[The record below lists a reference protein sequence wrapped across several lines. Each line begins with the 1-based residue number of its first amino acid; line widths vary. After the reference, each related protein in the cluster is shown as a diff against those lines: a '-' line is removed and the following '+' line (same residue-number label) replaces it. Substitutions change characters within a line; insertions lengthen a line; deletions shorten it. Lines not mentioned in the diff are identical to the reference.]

1 VKKTN
6 LLFWGI
12 VTILFFSY
20 SYQEILFYPIHSI
33 HSWRQADCVSLA
45 KNFINESNLLEPSIH
60 NYISDGGKSGKTAGE
75 FTLLYFIIG
84 KIWNLTGVHL
94 WIYRAVNLG
103 LLLFSLFHLYKGLI
117 HYWKSKFWSLFTS
130 LIILTS
136 PIIVYYGNSF
146 LTNTTGIAC
155 AILGWSFFMRYKQL
169 DKSKWLVGSL
179 LLFTLA
185 GLFKITAAVSIVAL
199 FGVFIFEILFQ
210 KKLSFKIF
218 DKRKWLTFFL
228 FVMSFLLIGA
238 WYVYAEK
245 YNQIHGGKYT
255 FNDIWA
261 VWMLDDEHYNNAVHF
276 FKHITY
282 FQLFPKLITWVLA
295 IMALFSFYAT
305 WKKGIQYF
313 LLYVFLILGFTTYI
327 ILWFGALENHD
338 YYFIN
343 LFILPIIVITIIV
356 DFYLK
361 KTNGLIPFKYK
372 TITLSL
378 FILGVIYSSNNI
390 SLRYSEKLNPSYKL
404 SKLFNPQGLI
414 DFWHWTSSTQRDK
427 GLFTIKNYLKKI
439 GVKESDLVISYP
451 DPTFNYSLIYL
462 NRKGWTSF
470 NNNSHDPNIVRSQ
483 IDLGAKYL
491 IINKPQMK
499 ATNQNLDSLK
509 TFFQDSVGSYEAYT
523 VYKL

>member
-1 VKKTN
+1 MKKTN

-20 SYQEILFYPIHSI
+20 SYQEIIFYPIHSI

-228 FVMSFLLIGA
+228 FVMSFL
-238 WYVYAEK
+238 
-245 YNQIHGGKYT
+245 
-255 FNDIWA
+255 
-261 VWMLDDEHYNNAVHF
+261 
-276 FKHITY
+276 
-282 FQLFPKLITWVLA
+282 
-295 IMALFSFYAT
+295 
-305 WKKGIQYF
+305 
-313 LLYVFLILGFTTYI
+313 
-327 ILWFGALENHD
+327 
-338 YYFIN
+338 
-343 LFILPIIVITIIV
+343 
-356 DFYLK
+356 
-361 KTNGLIPFKYK
+361 
-372 TITLSL
+372 
-378 FILGVIYSSNNI
+378 
-390 SLRYSEKLNPSYKL
+390 
-404 SKLFNPQGLI
+404 
-414 DFWHWTSSTQRDK
+414 
-427 GLFTIKNYLKKI
+427 
-439 GVKESDLVISYP
+439 
-451 DPTFNYSLIYL
+451 
-462 NRKGWTSF
+462 
-470 NNNSHDPNIVRSQ
+470 
-483 IDLGAKYL
+483 
-491 IINKPQMK
+491 
-499 ATNQNLDSLK
+499 
-509 TFFQDSVGSYEAYT
+509 
-523 VYKL
+523 